1 MKWAPDNNPDSD
13 EDGFYDGM
21 EYAASVQL
29 IQNSLR
35 PRILEWSDGG
45 NLMNPMEPLVWTLAE
60 MVEMELSSVSSQI
73 KLSG

>member
-1 MKWAPDNNPDSD
+1 MRM
-13 EDGFYDGM
+13 EYDGM
-21 EYAASVQL
+21 EYAASVDPTDSKQSPPS
-29 IQNSLR
+29 NF
-35 PRILEWSDGG
+35 GMVG